1 MSTRSSMPHV
11 PHLTL
16 NNGVEIPQLGFGV
29 WKIPAGETERAVG
42 TALEV
47 GYRSI
52 DTAALYGNEAEV
64 AAAVRASGLPRDD
77 VFLTSK
83 VWNTDHGYDETLAAF
98 DASMQRFGAGIDY
111 LDLYLIHWPL
121 PKLDR
126 YVETWRALEHLL
138 DAKRV
143 RAIGVSNFEPAHL
156 ARLMAETT
164 VVPALNQVELHPDL
178 AQAAVRTFDAE
189 HGIVTEAWAPL
200 ARGGALLEDSVVV
213 SIAEKHD
220 RTSAQV
226 VIRWHLQIGNVVIP
240 KSVTPS
246 RIAANF
252 EVFDFALDDDDLA
265 AFATLD
271 VGNRTGNHP
280 DTMED

>member
-1 MSTRSSMPHV
+1 MPHV